1 MMFILVN
8 CQFVLEIYGAL
19 VCVCVC
25 VCVCALLLL
34 LLCNSLLPNTYTCTT
49 TLYIHVYT
57 VHVMYSS
64 IELVTKHLALGCLL
78 IVSGLNH

>member
-34 LLCNSLLPNTYTCTT
+34 LLCNSLLPNTYYN
-49 TLYIHVYT
+49 YIHVYT

>member
-25 VCVCALLLL
+25 VCVCITFAF
-34 LLCNSLLPNTYTCTT
+34 
-49 TLYIHVYT
+49 
-57 VHVMYSS
+57 VM
-64 IELVTKHLALGCLL
+64 
-78 IVSGLNH
+78 